1 MFLKVTKQR
10 NGRLNLSIVHGYRD
24 PKTKKTKHKV
34 IENLGY
40 ADEYEHLY
48 EDPIAHFK
56 EVARLRTLQMVEEEK
71 KKEIHLGI
79 VSANERLD
87 VNEDTLKLMGN
98 IPLSSIYHELNIDQF
113 IINRQR
119 SLSMDYS
126 LNDVMQLLVYTRILS
141 PGSKR
146 HSFAQKEKL
155 AGSYRCDEY
164 DVYRALDYFDRFREE
179 LLVHL
184 HEQIRIRYQR
194 RTEVVFY
201 DVTNFCF
208 EIDKEDDFRRKGMVK
223 HNPRKPLV
231 QMGLLLD
238 EDAIPITYRL
248 FGGNTHD
255 SQTFMPIVK
264 ETRKSY
270 GLGRIITVAD
280 KALNSGNN
288 IAFLMAKG
296 DGFIFSQK
304 IRGADKELQD
314 YVFDQNGYKNVS
326 GAVKQVDAWLEHD
339 GDANKSAFRMKSRAY
354 PQEFWVTHSDNK
366 NRKIPLDVRQIVC
379 YNELHAKRQKHKRA
393 AILEKA
399 QKIINHPHRYN
410 KSDAKGALRYV
421 KQIEFDPE
429 TGECLNSKRLP
440 YLDLER
446 IAEDEKY
453 DGYYAIITSE
463 VDMFPAEVVKAY
475 HGLWEIE
482 HSFKITKTDL
492 ETRPIEVSLK
502 QRINAHFLTCF
513 ISLLILR
520 LLNKRLGEDYAP
532 EQIIKSLRKYQ
543 ACYITDNVYKIA
555 YYDELLRDLG
565 DALNLSL
572 DRRFL
577 TVGGL
582 RQLIA
587 DSKKEF

>member
-48 EDPIAHFK
+48 EDPVAHFK
-56 EVARLRTLQMVEEEK
+56 EVARLRTLQIQEEEN
-71 KKEIHLGI
+71 KKEISLGSVFTDELLEI
-79 VSANERLD
+79 G
-87 VNEDTLKLMGN
+87 EDAIKLMGN
-98 IPLSSIYHELNIDQF
+98 LPLSSIYHELKLNQF

-146 HSFAQKEKL
+146 HSFSQKNKL
-155 AGSYRCDEY
+155 AGLYNCAQY
-164 DVYRALDYFDRFREE
+164 DVYRALDYFDRFRED

-184 HEQIRIRYQR
+184 HEGVRINYQR
-194 RTEVVFY
+194 KTKVVFY
-201 DVTNFCF
+201 DVTNFYF
-208 EIDKEDDFRRKGMVK
+208 EIDREDDFRRKGMCK
-223 HNPRKPLV
+223 RNTRKPLV

-238 EDAIPITYRL
+238 ENAIPITYRL
-248 FGGNTHD
+248 FEGNVHD
-255 SQTFMPIVK
+255 SQSFMPIIQ

-280 KALNSGNN
+280 KGLNSGDN

-304 IRGADKELQD
+304 VRGADRELQD
-314 YVFDQNGYKNVS
+314 YVFDQSGYKDVR
-326 GAVKQVDAWLEHD
+326 GVVKQVDAWMEHEENAD
-339 GDANKSAFRMKSRAY
+339 KPAFFMKSRAY
-354 PQEFWVTHSDNK
+354 PQPFWVTHGDDRK
-366 NRKIPLDVRQIVC
+366 RKIPLDVRQIVC
-379 YNELHAKRQKHKRA
+379 YNELYAKRQKHKRA
-393 AILEKA
+393 AVLEKA
-399 QKIINHPHRYN
+399 QRIVNHPYRYT
-410 KSDAKGALRYV
+410 KKDSQGALRYV
-421 KQIEFDPE
+421 KEIEFDPN
-429 TGECLNSKRLP
+429 TGECLNSKKVP
-440 YLDLER
+440 YLDLKK

-463 VDMFPAEVVKAY
+463 VDMSPLEVVKAY

-482 HSFKITKTDL
+482 HSFRITKTDL
-492 ETRPIEVSLK
+492 QTRPIEVSLK
-502 QRINAHFLTCF
+502 QRISAHFLTCF

-520 LLNKRLGEDYAP
+520 LLNRRLDEKYAP
-532 EQIIKSLRKYQ
+532 EQIIGSLRKYQ
-543 ACYITDNVYKIA
+543 ACHITDNVYRVA

-565 DALNLSL
+565 KALNLSL
-572 DRRFL
+572 DRKYL
-577 TVGGL
+577 TVGDL
-582 RQLIA
+582 RQLVA